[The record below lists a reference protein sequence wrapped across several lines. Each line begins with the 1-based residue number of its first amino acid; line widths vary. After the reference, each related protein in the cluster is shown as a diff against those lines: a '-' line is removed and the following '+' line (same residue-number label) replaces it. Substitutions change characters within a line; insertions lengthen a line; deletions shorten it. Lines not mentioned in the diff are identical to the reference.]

1 MSDSDKENRFL
12 PQGGQMSL
20 IPEEFKA
27 IDKKDWHLWI
37 LLSLLFLFLTTFIV
51 LLVFYSDI
59 SEIYEQTVS
68 QYTLN
73 LLFVGYIGLSL
84 LFLAYMIFQEISIKK
99 LRRFL
104 IEEKISLSIVLGNR
118 YQELK
123 SLFEVSTLVN
133 SEVDL
138 PKIFEMIS
146 KTALTCLEG
155 DQSSLMIYDENR
167 GKLYCAAA
175 HGNQTELV
183 RNATV
188 DLGKS
193 VAGWVVK
200 HEKPLLLGK
209 DNIDNF
215 GFTDLI
221 KKEREIHS
229 SLCVPLKVRGKVK
242 GVLNVN
248 RLSKDKIFTEEDLK
262 LLSIFAENAA
272 VSIEKAE
279 LWKEAHNK
287 AIALKSTLDEVI
299 SSQSDLVQSEKM
311 KALNELVGGIDED
324 FKNILSAILG
334 SSELLQKN
342 IPEDLKKYLT
352 VIQDNAYKGLE
363 KINKLSD
370 LYKSQ
375 EKQDLSDVELKRIVS

>member
-1 MSDSDKENRFL
+1 
-12 PQGGQMSL
+12 MSL

-37 LLSLLFLFLTTFIV
+37 LLSILFLFLTTFIV

-59 SEIYEQTVS
+59 SEIYEQMVS

-99 LRRFL
+99 LRHSL

-133 SEVDL
+133 SEVEL

-155 DQSSLMIYDENR
+155 DQSSLMIYDDNI
-167 GKLYCAAA
+167 GKLHCTSA
-175 HGNQTELV
+175 HGKQTECV
-183 RNATV
+183 RDATV

-200 HEKPLLLGK
+200 HGEPVLLGP
-209 DNIDNF
+209 DNIDSY

-248 RLSKDKIFTEEDLK
+248 RLTKEKRFTEEDLK
-262 LLSIFAENAA
+262 LLSIFAENAG

-334 SSELLQKN
+334 SAELLQKN
-342 IPEDLKKYLT
+342 VSEDLKKYLT
-352 VIQDNAYKGLE
+352 VIRENAYKGLE

-370 LYKSQ
+370 LYQSQ
-375 EKQDLSDVELKRIVS
+375 EKQDHSDVELKRIVS

>member
-1 MSDSDKENRFL
+1 LPDSDKYNKFL
-12 PQGGQMSL
+12 QQGGHMS
-20 IPEEFKA
+20 IVPEEFKA
-27 IDKKDWHLWI
+27 IERKDWHLWI
-37 LLSLLFLFLTTFIV
+37 LLSILFLFLTTFVV

-59 SEIYEQTVS
+59 SEIYEQNVS
-68 QYTLN
+68 KYTLN
-73 LLFVGYIGLSL
+73 LLFVGYVGLSL
-84 LFLAYMIFQEISIKK
+84 LFLAYMIFQEVSIKK
-99 LRRFL
+99 LRL
-104 IEEKISLSIVLGNR
+104 SLVEEKISLSIVLGNR

-123 SLFEVSTLVN
+123 SLFAVSTLVN

-138 PKIFEMIS
+138 PKIFQMIS
-146 KTALTCLEG
+146 KTALACLEG

-175 HGNQTELV
+175 HGSQTEFV

-188 DLGKS
+188 DIGKS

-200 HEKPLLLGK
+200 HGKPLLLGK
-209 DNIDNF
+209 DNIEDF

-248 RLSKDKIFTEEDLK
+248 RLTKDKTFTEEDLK

-287 AIALKSTLDEVI
+287 TLALESTLDEVI
-299 SSQSDLVQSEKM
+299 SSQSDLVQLEKM
-311 KALNELVGGIDED
+311 KALNELVGGMAED

-363 KINKLSD
+363 KIDKLST

-375 EKQDLSDVELKRIVS
+375 EKQDHSDAELKRIVS

>member
-1 MSDSDKENRFL
+1 MSDSDKHNKFL
-12 PQGGQMSL
+12 QQGGQMN
-20 IPEEFKA
+20 IVPEELKA
-27 IDKKDWHLWI
+27 IERKDWHLWI
-37 LLSLLFLFLTTFIV
+37 LLSILFLFLTVFVV

-73 LLFVGYIGLSL
+73 LLFVGYVGLSL
-84 LFLAYMIFQEISIKK
+84 LFLAYMIFQEVSIKK
-99 LRRFL
+99 LRL
-104 IEEKISLSIVLGNR
+104 SLMEEKISLSIVLGNR

-123 SLFEVSTLVN
+123 SLFAVSTLVN
-133 SEVDL
+133 SEVEL
-138 PKIFEMIS
+138 PKIFQMIS

-175 HGNQTELV
+175 HGNQTEFV

-188 DLGKS
+188 DIGKS

-200 HEKPLLLGK
+200 HEKPLLLSK

-287 AIALKSTLDEVI
+287 ALALKSTLDEVI

-334 SSELLQKN
+334 SAELLQKN
-342 IPEDLKKYLT
+342 VSEDLKKYLT
-352 VIQDNAYKGLE
+352 VIRDNAYKGLE

-375 EKQDLSDVELKRIVS
+375 EKQDLSDVEMKRIVS